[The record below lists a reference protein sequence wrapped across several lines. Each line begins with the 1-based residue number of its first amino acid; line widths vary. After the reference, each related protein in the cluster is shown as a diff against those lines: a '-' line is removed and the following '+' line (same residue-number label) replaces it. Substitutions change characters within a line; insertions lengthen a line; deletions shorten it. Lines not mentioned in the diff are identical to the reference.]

1 MGAPWSAEPRVPKKV
16 SPCSLVQKCFRRA
29 AKRRCSCQSV
39 SGSWLTFCTTFGKR
53 PSAIMLFMHALY
65 LTFTSRVWR
74 RRLTHSEPLVQ
85 KKPHRKVIRSD
96 VVDNVFDKT
105 DIKAKCSHT
114 KQCGALDFDIC
125 LKKVRLVKYWF
136 FCLCFFQELSFTLP
150 KVHYL

>member
-1 MGAPWSAEPRVPKKV
+1 MTLVEFVGAPWSAEPRVPKKV

-85 KKPHRKVIRSD
+85 KKPHRRIPSR
-96 VVDNVFDKT
+96 NVPWPSASTASLPGSGEMRQAPALAASRFKLEQQAPRVQNSRHKT
-105 DIKAKCSHT
+105 PS
-114 KQCGALDFDIC
+114 
-125 LKKVRLVKYWF
+125 
-136 FCLCFFQELSFTLP
+136 SP
-150 KVHYL
+150 